1 MKKPRNIDALLRS
14 MDAATDSPPPEPV
27 RAGVDLDRILSHA
40 PTTQQT
46 STPETAAGVRT
57 SAPQRPSRRTI
68 AVGATVAA
76 VTAVLLVAPS
86 LTGGDPAFATWTPTP
101 VTLNEAARG
110 DAVAECR
117 ASGEEV
123 SEGMY
128 KDDLATAQTAIA
140 ERRGDWV
147 TVVLAGAGGFD
158 ATCITDASAPWF
170 RQGMIGAIGKSGTG
184 TGPKPRELAV
194 SQLGTG
200 SVGGNPISM
209 ASGAAGSDITGIT
222 YTSVSGEQV
231 TATVSLGHFAFWMP
245 GDELQ
250 NASETGAAV
259 DVTYSDGTTDTQRLN
274 F

>member
-101 VTLNEAARG
+101 VTLNEAARE

-194 SQLGTG
+194 S
-200 SVGGNPISM
+200 M